1 MTEALAPPATVAA
14 AEAADDDGRSDG
26 ALLEM
31 LVTGAT
37 LVKHGRRG
45 QPKAR
50 FVSLSSDG
58 RRLQWRKAG
67 EPVSLRRSVD
77 VCDLIEVYA
86 GNGSRAFQRTL
97 RGKSA
102 APDGAFVLKFTHRTM
117 GLQVDVSEVQARNRA
132 CRDRWV
138 EACRMLIRRENRGG
152 DRGAAREESEL
163 SYSQQQQQQQQYAY
177 SD

>member
-1 MTEALAPPATVAA
+1 MTEALAPPAAVAA
-14 AEAADDDGRSDG
+14 AEAADDDGRSSDG

-31 LVTGAT
+31 LVAGAT

-117 GLQVDVSEVQARNRA
+117 GLQVDVSEDLARNRA

-152 DRGAAREESEL
+152 GGRGGARDESEL
-163 SYSQQQQQQQQYAY
+163 SYSLQQQY